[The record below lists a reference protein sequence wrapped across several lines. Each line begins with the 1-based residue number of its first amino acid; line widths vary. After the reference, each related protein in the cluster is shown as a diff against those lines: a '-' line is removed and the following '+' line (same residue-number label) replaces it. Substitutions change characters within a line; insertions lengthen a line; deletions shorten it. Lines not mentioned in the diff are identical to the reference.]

1 MEEGHPS
8 GAHLTFP
15 GLQSPPRL
23 KTDSPAP
30 DSGGRRHIYRKYA
43 GSHSEV
49 PHAKV
54 CPVLS
59 STSRRMWRL
68 APPLSI
74 RPLPIATH
82 PHSRICYKPRPL
94 APLCTLENTGLLLEK
109 QAPPLP
115 EIDPAHIRIPR
126 LCSRPFGLSPSSP
139 ASFLS
144 TWTINLAHLSTEATP
159 VLRYRS
165 GGFVPLSKLQFLLES
180 WGIAPS
186 TVALSLTFFSASVSP
201 FMSGFSVDHSV

>member
-8 GAHLTFP
+8 GTDLTFP
-15 GLQSPPRL
+15 GLQSLPRL

-30 DSGGRRHIYRKYA
+30 DSGGRRHICRKYA

-49 PHAKV
+49 PHAEV

-68 APPLSI
+68 APPLST

-82 PHSRICYKPRPL
+82 LHSRICYKPRPL
-94 APLCTLENTGLLLEK
+94 APFCPLENAGLLLEK
-109 QAPPLP
+109 QTPPLP
-115 EIDPAHIRIPR
+115 GIDSAHTRIPR

-144 TWTINLAHLSTEATP
+144 TWTINLAHLATEATP
-159 VLRYRS
+159 VLCYRS
-165 GGFVPLSKLQFLLES
+165 GRFVPLSKLQFLLES
-180 WGIAPS
+180 WGLAPS
-186 TVALSLTFFSASVSP
+186 TMALSLTFFSASVSP
-201 FMSGFSVDHSV
+201 FITGFSMDHSV